1 MYSEWASLSPQI
13 QNGSNENLSVLGK
26 LPSAVGKEV
35 AISVV
40 KNLVTNL
47 GLTTQPAEPSS
58 LSSDKEVQ
66 WCMEVICYGLSLPLS
81 EHDTIRDCVHVYCEW
96 LSAMESV
103 PKISVPKPICD
114 DPNLYARKII
124 QHLHNLFV
132 PRKGEGTDTV
142 NRQAVLCHRVLRTL
156 QNMAHKSSRIN
167 QETWEALLFFLLA
180 INDALLG
187 PPTLK
192 EDIGDQLCER
202 VLSALFE
209 VWLLACSK
217 CFPPPPLWKTLRESC
232 MRWRHRIALVE
243 QWNRVCLALTARLL
257 EFLYGPNFPE
267 LKISEEDAHLC
278 PQNMSRDCIAQT
290 WFRMVHTIGNP
301 VELCQPQIVSQTPPF
316 LQFAISSSN
325 VVDPCQHPCLNV
337 LPSIYLKAIK
347 GVASQVDAFLGIPKA
362 ALIGL
367 TSSRSST
374 VHIPTTPNSGPPSAS
389 SITSIGSGSEPRPA
403 LAPARSR
410 CNSILHTYG
419 EWLFESA
426 HIGYKSPYHVKTGA
440 QPEGSVQRPS
450 SLLLDKS
457 GLSLPPKNP
466 DLSDV
471 PTNLTI
477 DKFESGKA
485 EAFGALCR
493 IFCSKKTGEEILPV
507 YLARFY
513 LALKVGLQTPKDKT
527 CGEVLSSIL
536 LNSADL
542 FRCDLD
548 GVNVLIP
555 SVISALEVV
564 MPEKDIK
571 LRSGSVSKIELR
583 RASIQLL
590 LSLLSLPLHYQNL
603 PIKELC
609 PSTDKG
615 NATHV
620 TFALLK
626 PRLMNIL
633 INALQAETDSVNCQ
647 MLLGGL
653 MLSVQDSA
661 TMEESEKVL
670 QPENTAGHESSSN
683 LLSSGAAA
691 ACDNCSLADF
701 PNISFTDVLADSAV
715 GGVKFCFDYP
725 KGLIRN
731 SAHAL
736 FVRATYLVC
745 HRLISSWRQDLNV
758 SLAALELLSGLAR
771 TKIKETDALECK
783 RAVKWLCDYISYQ
796 CSRPPPSHSKDLH
809 SSIVAAFHCLSTWLV
824 HHPDLLKE
832 KENVMTVMEVVE
844 LGISGSK
851 SQGKPGEP
859 LKIKEDKE
867 LKPVSMRVRDAADS
881 LLTIIMEQVGN
892 VQNPCSPATTS
903 SMLEEVSLIKY
914 CKGEDVKKDKAVEWF
929 RYFVIDNH
937 ILLALLEEPL
947 GNDPDPVPTI
957 TAIVRNS
964 FGRYLWHFELRDLP
978 RSKMGLKTEEKDPG
992 RPLPGRDKQ
1001 KRAKKNIKFYPDSAE
1016 RIPKCKMDGS
1026 IPSLDSCYSSDEDM
1040 VGHKMLGKLVDEA
1053 HTREQVTAKKEKS
1066 QPRHPNYECKPP
1078 PRKTEIQTSRLFLSS
1093 LGLINFDGEQGISEH
1108 PQLTVIDNKM
1118 SGFAADLELLDFMSP
1133 RTWDTVHLFYVRSK
1147 QTSAEQICNN
1157 VLKKDG
1163 VDPRFLLFLGSL
1175 GWPVD
1180 VYKHPGWTG
1189 HVATSWKL
1197 LERPRDLPPEDKN
1210 HGGSL
1215 FNGDHQVIYWADVSS
1230 ELAFVVPTLKSRHLT
1245 ETSAVHANPDIT
1257 VPGRPLSA
1265 QGMSTDKPSR
1275 TLSLDLEKGPPNTA
1289 SGVSL
1294 ISGKDSPS
1302 AVRRRKA
1309 AMMDTKV
1316 VVLWVE
1322 NFEDTFKPPIADLLS
1337 VTSTGL
1343 ESGPLLRDRQDVFVI
1358 FLHPLESDLVRVKL
1372 QGPIGSKPLSFAIPL
1387 VDGMVASRRV
1397 IGNLV
1402 RQTALNICRRRRLE
1416 NDAQHAPHVR
1426 RRLKIQDFTQ
1436 RYKCEMNV
1444 PELCLHFTLAL
1455 TSQTER
1461 KMQRAASVTSKKE
1474 CETSRPINIENELQ
1488 KLRTAFGLLDRDRD
1502 GRVTAGELQHMLTN
1516 LGINVSSDYLAE
1528 LLTQASESGAS
1539 LVNESEFLQ
1548 WVTHIEA
1555 VTAAATESTSDA
1567 TNSLAS
1573 RLNSVSLDEEDV
1585 SEDLLAAFR
1594 VFDKDSNGFITRDE
1608 LRTAMEIIGEPVT
1621 EKELSE
1627 MLSIADID
1635 RDGRIN
1641 YEEFAKL
1648 LS

>member
-26 LPSAVGKEV
+26 LPSTVGKEV

-40 KNLVTNL
+40 KNLVANL

-325 VVDPCQHPCLNV
+325 VVDPCQHPCLNI

-347 GVASQVDAFLGIPKA
+347 GIASQVDAFLGIPKA

-389 SITSIGSGSEPRPA
+389 SITSVGSGSEPRPA

-426 HIGYKSPYHVKTGA
+426 HIGYRSPYHVKTGA

-571 LRSGSVSKIELR
+571 LRSGSVSKTELR

-670 QPENTAGHESSSN
+670 QPENAAGHESSSN
-683 LLSSGAAA
+683 LLSS
-691 ACDNCSLADF
+691 D
-701 PNISFTDVLADSAV
+701 
-715 GGVKFCFDYP
+715 
-725 KGLIRN
+725 

-1040 VGHKMLGKLVDEA
+1040 VGHKLLGKLVEEA

-1322 NFEDTFKPPIADLLS
+1322 NFEDTFKPPIADLMS

-1372 QGPIGSKPLSFAIPL
+1372 QGPVGSKPLSFAIPL
-1387 VDGMVASRRV
+1387 VDGMVVSRRV

-1444 PELCLHFTLAL
+1444 PELCLHLFN
-1455 TSQTER
+1455 
-1461 KMQRAASVTSKKE
+1461 K
-1474 CETSRPINIENELQ
+1474 IDI
-1488 KLRTAFGLLDRDRD
+1488 
-1502 GRVTAGELQHMLTN
+1502 
-1516 LGINVSSDYLAE
+1516 SS
-1528 LLTQASESGAS
+1528 
-1539 LVNESEFLQ
+1539 
-1548 WVTHIEA
+1548 
-1555 VTAAATESTSDA
+1555 
-1567 TNSLAS
+1567 
-1573 RLNSVSLDEEDV
+1573 
-1585 SEDLLAAFR
+1585 
-1594 VFDKDSNGFITRDE
+1594 
-1608 LRTAMEIIGEPVT
+1608 
-1621 EKELSE
+1621 
-1627 MLSIADID
+1627 
-1635 RDGRIN
+1635 
-1641 YEEFAKL
+1641 
-1648 LS
+1648 

>member
-1 MYSEWASLSPQI
+1 MMYSEWASLSSTI
-13 QNGSNENLSVLGK
+13 QNGSEENYSVLGK

-40 KNLVTNL
+40 KNLVSNL
-47 GLTTQPAEPSS
+47 GLTSQPPEPSS
-58 LSSDKEVQ
+58 LSTDKEVQ

-81 EHDTIRDCVHVYCEW
+81 EHDTIRDCVNVYCEW

-103 PKISVPKPICD
+103 PKICVPKPICD
-114 DPNLYARKII
+114 DPNLYTRKII

-132 PRKGEGTDTV
+132 PRKGEEWPFLYMMEYGADII

-156 QNMAHKSSRIN
+156 QNMAHKSSRITR
-167 QETWEALLFFLLA
+167 ETWEALLLFLLA

-257 EFLYGPNFPE
+257 EFLYGPTFPE

-278 PQNMSRDCIAQT
+278 PLNMSRDCIAQS

-301 VELCQPQIVSQTPPF
+301 VELCQPQVVSQTPPF
-316 LQFAISSSN
+316 LQYAISSTN
-325 VVDPCQHPCLNV
+325 VVEPCHHPCLTI
-337 LPSIYLKAIK
+337 LPTIYLKAIK
-347 GVASQVDAFLGIPKA
+347 GVASQVDAFLGIAQPLETPDLEAEKKDTSRAGSTPSNSSSPTPPLQRRLAKSFSVAPSAMTKGIPKA

-374 VHIPTTPNSGPPSAS
+374 VHIPTTPNSGPPSTS
-389 SITSIGSGSEPRPA
+389 SISSLGSGSEPKPA
-403 LAPARSR
+403 LAPGRSR

-419 EWLFESA
+419 EWLFEAA
-426 HIGYKSPYHVKTGA
+426 HIGYTSSYHVKTGA

-466 DLSDV
+466 EQSDLPV
-471 PTNLTI
+471 NLTI
-477 DKFESGKA
+477 DRFESGKA
-485 EAFGALCR
+485 EAYGALCR

-513 LALKVGLQTPKDKT
+513 LALKVGLHIPKDKM

-555 SVISALEVV
+555 SLISALEVV
-564 MPEKDIK
+564 LPEREIK
-571 LRSGSVSKIELR
+571 MRSALVSRTELR

-609 PSTDKG
+609 PSADKG
-615 NATHV
+615 IATHV

-626 PRLMNIL
+626 PRLMNVL
-633 INALQAETDSVNCQ
+633 INALQVETDSLNCQ

-661 TMEESEKVL
+661 TVEESEKVN
-670 QPENTAGHESSSN
+670 QPDSAAGPESSSN
-683 LLSSGAAA
+683 LLSS
-691 ACDNCSLADF
+691 D
-701 PNISFTDVLADSAV
+701 
-715 GGVKFCFDYP
+715 
-725 KGLIRN
+725 

-745 HRLISSWRQDLNV
+745 HRLISSWKQDLNV

-881 LLTIIMEQVGN
+881 LLTIVMEQVGN
-892 VQNPCSPATTS
+892 VQNPCSPATMS
-903 SMLEEVSLIKY
+903 SMLDEVSLIKY
-914 CKGEDVKKDKAVEWF
+914 CKGEDVKKEKAIEWF
-929 RYFVIDNH
+929 RYFIVDNH

-978 RSKMGLKTEEKDPG
+978 RSKAGLKAEEKDPG
-992 RPLPGRDKQ
+992 RPLPGREKP
-1001 KRAKKNIKFYPDSAE
+1001 RRPKKNIKFYPDAAE
-1016 RIPKCKMDGS
+1016 RIPKCKMDSS
-1026 IPSLDSCYSSDEDM
+1026 IPSMDSCYSSDEDM
-1040 VGHKMLGKLVDEA
+1040 ASHKFLGKLVDEA
-1053 HTREQVTAKKEKS
+1053 HVREQATSKKEKS

-1093 LGLINFDGEQGISEH
+1093 LGLINLDGVEGISEH
-1108 PQLTVIDNKM
+1108 PQLTVIDSKM

-1147 QTSAEQICNN
+1147 QTTAEQICNN
-1157 VLKKDG
+1157 VLIKDG
-1163 VDPRFLLFLGSL
+1163 VDPRFLLFLNTL

-1197 LERPRDLPPEDKN
+1197 LERPKDLPTEDKN

-1215 FNGDHQVIYWADVSS
+1215 FNGDHQVIYWADVGS

-1245 ETSAVHANPDIT
+1245 ETSAIHANPDLAI
-1257 VPGRPLSA
+1257 PGRPLSA

-1275 TLSLDLEKGPPNTA
+1275 TLSLDLEKGPPSTI
-1289 SGVSL
+1289 SGTSL
-1294 ISGKDSPS
+1294 TGGKDSPS
-1302 AVRRRKA
+1302 AVRRRRA
-1309 AMMDTKV
+1309 AMQDTKV

-1358 FLHPLESDLVRVKL
+1358 YLHPLESDLVRVKL
-1372 QGPIGSKPLSFAIPL
+1372 QGPAGSKSLSFAIPL
-1387 VDGMVASRRV
+1387 VDGMVASRKV

-1436 RYKCEMNV
+1436 RYKCEMTV
-1444 PELCLHFTLAL
+1444 PELCLHLFN
-1455 TSQTER
+1455 
-1461 KMQRAASVTSKKE
+1461 K
-1474 CETSRPINIENELQ
+1474 INP
-1488 KLRTAFGLLDRDRD
+1488 
-1502 GRVTAGELQHMLTN
+1502 N
-1516 LGINVSSDYLAE
+1516 LV
-1528 LLTQASESGAS
+1528 
-1539 LVNESEFLQ
+1539 
-1548 WVTHIEA
+1548 
-1555 VTAAATESTSDA
+1555 
-1567 TNSLAS
+1567 
-1573 RLNSVSLDEEDV
+1573 
-1585 SEDLLAAFR
+1585 
-1594 VFDKDSNGFITRDE
+1594 
-1608 LRTAMEIIGEPVT
+1608 
-1621 EKELSE
+1621 
-1627 MLSIADID
+1627 
-1635 RDGRIN
+1635 
-1641 YEEFAKL
+1641 
-1648 LS
+1648 